1 MVSIKR
7 FEDIV
12 AWSKSRELTNKMYR
26 TFDGNRDFG
35 FRDQIQRASVSI
47 MNNIAEG
54 YERRSTKDFSR
65 FLVIAKASCG
75 EVRSM
80 LYLAEDLEYIS
91 EEKRIELQNLS
102 IEISKLI
109 SGFIESI
116 KDYQS

>member
-12 AWSKSRELTNKMYR
+12 AWSKARKLTNEIYR
-26 TFDGNRDFG
+26 TFSDSRDFG

-54 YERRSTKDFSR
+54 YERRSAKDFSR
-65 FLVIAKASCG
+65 FLVMAKASCA

-80 LYLAEDLEYIS
+80 LYLAEDLAYIS
-91 EEKRIELQNLS
+91 SEKRAELQNVTV
-102 IEISKLI
+102 EISMLI
-109 SGFIESI
+109 SGFIKSI
-116 KDYQS
+116 KD

>member
-1 MVSIKR
+1 MASITR

-12 AWSKSRELTNKMYR
+12 AWSKSRELTNEIYR
-26 TFDGNRDFG
+26 AFGANKDFG
-35 FRDQIQRASVSI
+35 FKDQIQRASVSI

-80 LYLAEDLEYIS
+80 LYLAEDLVYIS
-91 EEKRIELQNLS
+91 AEKRVELQNLS
-102 IEISKLI
+102 TEISKLI

-116 KDYQS
+116 KDYHN